1 MITDKNIV
9 SKEEDD
15 SQNVSNI
22 TSSSSS
28 NENLVQILVEKENTE
43 KISVCDLGVNDRKII
58 LHLNDEDE
66 LNHHYTFK
74 GLMRKTNLHQQSLS
88 RALHRLE
95 SLELIEKTIAGY
107 KIKKKLK
114 FSLSKINETDFSNTS
129 IKLPIE
135 SVGFTQLIQTY
146 LPSDTMTYDII
157 TALTGKWF
165 GTLRWLGLV
174 EGDNEY
180 VLQWISTDHKVQ
192 VNLRILSRYVIIE
205 TNATN
210 KKERME
216 AMIYS
221 YRILDY
227 ATKLAKNKIDSYS
240 PTQYELNLLD

>member
-1 MITDKNIV
+1 MITDKNLV

-15 SQNVSNI
+15 SQNVSNT
-22 TSSSSS
+22 TSSSNI

-66 LNHHYTFK
+66 LNHYYTFK

-114 FSLSKINETDFSNTS
+114 FPLSKRHETDFSNIS

-135 SVGFTQLIQTY
+135 SIGFTPLIQTY
-146 LPSDTMTYDII
+146 IPDDAMTYDII

-174 EGDNEY
+174 EGDDEY
-180 VLQWISTDHKVQ
+180 ILQWISTDCKVR
-192 VNLRILSRYVIIE
+192 VNLRILSRYIIIE

-210 KKERME
+210 KKEKME
-216 AMIYS
+216 SMIYS

-240 PTQYELNLLD
+240 PTQYELDLLD